1 MEGRRTLNLLIDL
14 SNTSAK
20 LTSKPS
26 TASISTLSTET
37 CSIIC
42 SREKSFLRE
51 LLGTLRSD
59 NRELKQRKFSG
70 RRRLEWQ
77 REAGTDVA
85 VASRQIQ
92 LFKRQVHSDGD
103 GVAFQRKK

>member
-1 MEGRRTLNLLIDL
+1 MFWGEGYG
-14 SNTSAK
+14 
-20 LTSKPS
+20 
-26 TASISTLSTET
+26 
-37 CSIIC
+37 
-42 SREKSFLRE
+42 SRPTQEI
-51 LLGTLRSD
+51 
-59 NRELKQRKFSG
+59 RELKQRKFSG

>member
-1 MEGRRTLNLLIDL
+1 MPITTLILL
-14 SNTSAK
+14 
-20 LTSKPS
+20 
-26 TASISTLSTET
+26 
-37 CSIIC
+37 CSYFGC
-42 SREKSFLRE
+42 RHGFH
-51 LLGTLRSD
+51 

>member
-1 MEGRRTLNLLIDL
+1 MGTSSVQISLVRYEEKYCIGLGRD
-14 SNTSAK
+14 SVAF
-20 LTSKPS
+20 
-26 TASISTLSTET
+26 
-37 CSIIC
+37 
-42 SREKSFLRE
+42 SRLR
-51 LLGTLRSD
+51 GGK
-59 NRELKQRKFSG
+59 RELKQWKFSG
-70 RRRLEWQ
+70 RRRRRRRRRLEWQ

>member
-1 MEGRRTLNLLIDL
+1 MGQATQKWTVGSRDDCQKVTRF
-14 SNTSAK
+14 SR
-20 LTSKPS
+20 
-26 TASISTLSTET
+26 
-37 CSIIC
+37 IC
-42 SREKSFLRE
+42 QRSSRLCCRK
-51 LLGTLRSD
+51 D

>member
-1 MEGRRTLNLLIDL
+1 MIKKSSGIGCVNSEIATNRRRRID
-14 SNTSAK
+14 A
-20 LTSKPS
+20 
-26 TASISTLSTET
+26 
-37 CSIIC
+37 
-42 SREKSFLRE
+42 
-51 LLGTLRSD
+51 
-59 NRELKQRKFSG
+59 RELKQRKFSG

>member
-1 MEGRRTLNLLIDL
+1 MAVRIFVVLSKFLCFAGLLWRFD
-14 SNTSAK
+14 
-20 LTSKPS
+20 
-26 TASISTLSTET
+26 EH
-37 CSIIC
+37 
-42 SREKSFLRE
+42 
-51 LLGTLRSD
+51 RS
-59 NRELKQRKFSG
+59 RELKQRKFSG

>member
-1 MEGRRTLNLLIDL
+1 MDLYVTVKRGRRKPRAA
-14 SNTSAK
+14 NTIG
-20 LTSKPS
+20 TFSK
-26 TASISTLSTET
+26 ET
-37 CSIIC
+37 
-42 SREKSFLRE
+42 
-51 LLGTLRSD
+51 
-59 NRELKQRKFSG
+59 RELKQRKFSG
-70 RRRLEWQ
+70 RRRREWQ

>member
-1 MEGRRTLNLLIDL
+1 MNEANEPFRQCI
-14 SNTSAK
+14 
-20 LTSKPS
+20 
-26 TASISTLSTET
+26 
-37 CSIIC
+37 
-42 SREKSFLRE
+42 
-51 LLGTLRSD
+51 
-59 NRELKQRKFSG
+59 RELKQRKFSG

>member
-1 MEGRRTLNLLIDL
+1 MSTVSVIQSV
-14 SNTSAK
+14 SN
-20 LTSKPS
+20 
-26 TASISTLSTET
+26 
-37 CSIIC
+37 
-42 SREKSFLRE
+42 
-51 LLGTLRSD
+51 SD
-59 NRELKQRKFSG
+59 RDSRELKQRKFSG

>member
-1 MEGRRTLNLLIDL
+1 MRTHFAAV
-14 SNTSAK
+14 SN
-20 LTSKPS
+20 
-26 TASISTLSTET
+26 ET
-37 CSIIC
+37 
-42 SREKSFLRE
+42 
-51 LLGTLRSD
+51 
-59 NRELKQRKFSG
+59 RELKQRKFSG

>member
-1 MEGRRTLNLLIDL
+1 MRITLH
-14 SNTSAK
+14 
-20 LTSKPS
+20 LTNRFQVTVGLFS
-26 TASISTLSTET
+26 
-37 CSIIC
+37 
-42 SREKSFLRE
+42 
-51 LLGTLRSD
+51 
-59 NRELKQRKFSG
+59 RELKQRKFSG

>member
-1 MEGRRTLNLLIDL
+1 MDI
-14 SNTSAK
+14 
-20 LTSKPS
+20 
-26 TASISTLSTET
+26 
-37 CSIIC
+37 
-42 SREKSFLRE
+42 
-51 LLGTLRSD
+51 
-59 NRELKQRKFSG
+59 RELKQWKFSG
-70 RRRLEWQ
+70 RQRLEWQ